1 MRLPIKIS
9 VFSALFVLYATAT
22 NAAADLVVIVN
33 PDNPLASLSVEDAK
47 RIYLGKDK
55 SFPNG
60 DRIAAADQAENSP
73 SRKKFYADVIQKS
86 ESQLKAYWSQM
97 IFTGKDTPPEVIGND
112 AAVKKWVAENKNA
125 IGYVDGSI
133 ADGSVKVLLRIH

>member
-1 MRLPIKIS
+1 MKLSMKTCILS
-9 VFSALFVLYATAT
+9 VLFALYVGASSAV
-22 NAAADLVVIVN
+22 ADLVVIVN
-33 PDNPLASLSVEDAK
+33 PDNPLASLSAEDAK

-55 SFPNG
+55 EFPNG
-60 DRIAAADQAENSP
+60 ERIAAADQSYSSP

-97 IFTGKDTPPEVIGND
+97 IFTGKDTPPDVVGND

-125 IGYVDGSI
+125 IGYVD
-133 ADGSVKVLLRIH
+133 